1 LIINTPTNTGAQT
14 DEGQI
19 RAMAVAAR
27 IPMITTITGARAAVQ
42 AIEALRGGTWQVA
55 ALQDYFKSEVTV
67 ANTNVERV

>member
-1 LIINTPTNTGAQT
+1 
-14 DEGQI
+14 
-19 RAMAVAAR
+19 VAAR